1 VALDDLAQQLPVVA
15 SQLKDQF
22 GESVPRAIAAMIRAV
37 HADFPHDSFIA
48 DVRAGYGPLSLTQRG
63 LHIAAALRKHLP
75 QEYPRAVRI
84 LVDSATQPHD
94 HVASGGMAAFLYMP
108 HLFFI
113 SRHGLDHFEESMRAQ
128 HAFTQLFTAEFSIRA
143 FLEKH
148 PEATLARLREWA
160 RDPSEHVRRL
170 VSEGTRPRLPWAPRL
185 RAFQKDPRPVIELL
199 ELLKDDP
206 SQYVRR
212 SVANNLNDIG
222 KDHPALLVATAKR
235 WLKNATP
242 ERRWIVKHALRSAI
256 KRADAGAL
264 GTLGYGG
271 KADVSVRKVAVTP
284 ARVKIGGSVNISF
297 VLANQLA
304 KRQRVMADLVVHF
317 VKARGTGAKTFKL
330 KAVELPPRGSVALRK
345 TLALKQLTT
354 RRHYPGVHRV
364 EALLNGR
371 RVKLGQFS
379 LSAGRATSRGSAAGG

>member
-1 VALDDLAQQLPVVA
+1 VALDDLAQQLPLVA

-22 GESVPRAIAAMIRAV
+22 GESAPRAIAAMLRAV
-37 HADFPHDSFIA
+37 HAEFPHDAFLA
-48 DVRAGYGPLSLTQRG
+48 EVRAGYGPLSLTQRG
-63 LHIAAALRKHLP
+63 FHIAAALRKHLP
-75 QEYPRAVRI
+75 REYPRAVRI
-84 LVDSATQPHD
+84 LVESAAQPHE
-94 HVASGGMAAFLYMP
+94 HRASGGMAAFLYMP
-108 HLFFI
+108 HLFFV
-113 SRHGLDHFEESMRAQ
+113 SQHGLDHFEESMRAQ
-128 HAFTQLFTAEFSIRA
+128 HALTQRFTAEYSIRA

-148 PEATLARLREWA
+148 PEATLARLREWT

-185 RAFQKDPRPVIELL
+185 RAFQKDPRPVLELL

-206 SQYVRR
+206 ALYVRR

-235 WLKNATP
+235 WLKDATP
-242 ERRWIVKHALRSAI
+242 ERRWIVNHALRSAI

-264 GTLGYGG
+264 GALGYGG
-271 KADVSVRKVAVTP
+271 KADVSVRGAKITP
-284 ARVKIGGSVNISF
+284 ARAQIGGSVNISF
-297 VLANQLA
+297 VLANRLA
-304 KRQRVMADLVVHF
+304 RRQRVMADLVVHF

-330 KAVELPPRGSVALRK
+330 KAVDLPARGSIALGK
-345 TLALKQLTT
+345 KIALQQLTT

-371 RVKLGQFS
+371 RVRLGQFT
-379 LSAGRATSRGSAAGG
+379 LRR

>member
-1 VALDDLAQQLPVVA
+1 MA

-22 GESVPRAIAAMIRAV
+22 GESAPRAIAAMIRAV
-37 HADFPHDSFIA
+37 HPGFPHDDFLA
-48 DVRAGYGPLSLTQRG
+48 DVRQGYGPLSLTQRG
-63 LHIAAALRKHLP
+63 FHIAGAMRKHLP

-84 LVDSATQPHD
+84 LVESASQPHE
-94 HVASGGMAAFLYMP
+94 HQATGGMSSFLYMP

-113 SRHGLDHFEESMRAQ
+113 SQHGLEHFEDSMRAQ
-128 HAFTQLFTAEFSIRA
+128 HALTQRFTAEFSVRA
-143 FLEKH
+143 YLEKH
-148 PEATLARLREWA
+148 PARTLALLREWT

-206 SQYVRR
+206 SLYVRR

-222 KDHPALLVATAKR
+222 KDHPDLLVATAKR

-242 ERRWIVKHALRSAI
+242 ERRWIVNHALRSAI

-264 GTLGYGG
+264 GALGYGG
-271 KADVSVRKVAVTP
+271 KADVAVRKVAITP
-284 ARVKIGGSVNISF
+284 TRARIGGSVNISF
-297 VLANQLA
+297 ALVNKLA

-330 KAVELPPRGSVALRK
+330 KAVDLPPRGSV
-345 TLALKQLTT
+345 TLGKKIALKQLTT
-354 RRHYPGVHRV
+354 RKHYPGAHRV
-364 EALLNGR
+364 EVLLNGQ
-371 RVKLGQFS
+371 RVKLGQFA
-379 LSAGRATSRGSAAGG
+379 LTPAA